1 MESVPRLTPWCVAS
15 SSCLRSAVLPRAC
28 CPLRTAMWRQWD
40 ALVANDGR
48 GRNSHRLQHTHTATL
63 LSALYSRRRA
73 RARARAPGASRGVLV
88 DRVHPVSR
96 GPLWGTERTVW
107 RVVEVQD
114 VVERSTSTAATS
126 ADALKSSICTAV
138 STTSSPLLL
147 KAVIADAGAKGGEAR
162 LTEGSRARSRP
173 QRAASSR
180 RGRRT
185 WRAATAARR
194 ACGINAAWPSAP
206 TMVEPLALPWR
217 PLPRARGGRFRARR

>member
-88 DRVHPVSR
+88 DRVHPVSPEPRATLGHGAHGVARRR
-96 GPLWGTERTVW
+96 GARRCREEHEHRRHQRRRPEEQHLHRGQHHLQSIASQGSHCRRW
-107 RVVEVQD
+107 REGRRSSPDGRVQ
-114 VVERSTSTAATS
+114 STLATS
-126 ADALKSSICTAV
+126 ARGVI
-138 STTSSPLLL
+138 
-147 KAVIADAGAKGGEAR
+147 KARQADV
-162 LTEGSRARSRP
+162 ARSD
-173 QRAASSR
+173 
-180 RGRRT
+180 GG
-185 WRAATAARR
+185 AARMR
-194 ACGINAAWPSAP
+194 H
-206 TMVEPLALPWR
+206 
-217 PLPRARGGRFRARR
+217 